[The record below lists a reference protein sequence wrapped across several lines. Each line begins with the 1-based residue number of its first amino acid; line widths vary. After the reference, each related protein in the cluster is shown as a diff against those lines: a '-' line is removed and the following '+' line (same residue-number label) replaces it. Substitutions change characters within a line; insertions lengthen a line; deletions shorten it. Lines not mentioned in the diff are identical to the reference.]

1 MLAHLDLTVLL
12 ALNVVIISSGDK
24 MDTPIQKIPLA
35 PNEASFLESKDVLLQ
50 MLEKKLKEI
59 KENKK
64 LKNGNGEVL
73 PKNVDFN
80 LKSNGISA
88 VGEAELL
95 LRHGSNGQGLVNMTA
110 EGISNV
116 GRVQVLLGTGD
127 NGLRIPGLSNLFSGS
142 SVRSGDKNYDNQ
154 LQLVSQHEVDFG
166 FRRQTNVSS
175 GNNTDN
181 KVNEAAE
188 TVDAVKDDKAIKI
201 DEKDKAGPLNGT
213 ATDTTPVTAK
223 ADYVPIVP
231 KASNTTAN
239 VASSSPVVN
248 SDASIKSDTVTV
260 SGVASNVENVNKVK

>member
-1 MLAHLDLTVLL
+1 MRPHLDLTVLL
-12 ALNVVIISSGDK
+12 ALNAVIISSGDK
-24 MDTPIQKIPLA
+24 IDIPIQTIPLA

-59 KENKK
+59 KEHKK

-95 LRHGSNGQGLVNMTA
+95 LRYGSNGHGLVNMTA

-116 GRVQVLLGTGD
+116 GRVQLLLGTGD

-142 SVRSGDKNYDNQ
+142 SVRSGNKIYDNQ
-154 LQLVSQHEVDFG
+154 LQLLSPNDVNFG

-175 GNNTDN
+175 DNNTND
-181 KVNEAAE
+181 KEDEAAK
-188 TVDAVKDDKAIKI
+188 TVNAVKDDKAIKI
-201 DEKDKAGPLNGT
+201 DEKDKTEALNST
-213 ATDTTPVTAK
+213 ATDKTSVLVK
-223 ADYVPIVP
+223 ADYVPIIP
-231 KASNTTAN
+231 KASNTSAIVAN
-239 VASSSPVVN
+239 SSPVVN
-248 SDASIKSDTVTV
+248 SDASIKSDTVSV
-260 SGVASNVENVNKVK
+260 NGVANNGESVNKVK

>member
-1 MLAHLDLTVLL
+1 MLPHLDLTVLL
-12 ALNVVIISSGDK
+12 TLNVVILSSGDK
-24 MDTPIQKIPLA
+24 IDTPIQRIPLA

-73 PKNVDFN
+73 PKHVDFN

-95 LRHGSNGQGLVNMTA
+95 LRHGSNGLGSVNMTA

-116 GRVQVLLGTGD
+116 GRVQLLLGTGD

-142 SVRSGDKNYDNQ
+142 SVRPGDKNYDNQ
-154 LQLVSQHEVDFG
+154 LQQVSQNDVDFG

-175 GNNTDN
+175 GNNTDD

-188 TVDAVKDDKAIKI
+188 TVNAVKDHKAIKI
-201 DEKDKAGPLNGT
+201 DEKDKAEPLNST
-213 ATDTTPVTAK
+213 ATETTPVAAK

-260 SGVASNVENVNKVK
+260 SGAASNVENVNKIK

>member
-12 ALNVVIISSGDK
+12 TLNVVIISLGDK
-24 MDTPIQKIPLA
+24 IDMPIQKIPIA

-59 KENKK
+59 KEHKK
-64 LKNGNGEVL
+64 LKNGNGDVL

-80 LKSNGISA
+80 LKSNGISV

-95 LRHGSNGQGLVNMTA
+95 LRYGSNGPGLVNMTA

-116 GRVQVLLGTGD
+116 GRVQLLLGTGD

-154 LQLVSQHEVDFG
+154 LQLLSQNDVNFG

-175 GNNTDN
+175 GNNTED

-188 TVDAVKDDKAIKI
+188 TVDAVKDDKAIKL
-201 DEKDKAGPLNGT
+201 DEKDKAETLNDT
-213 ATDTTPVTAK
+213 AIYKTTVVAK
-223 ADYVPIVP
+223 GDYVPIVP
-231 KASNTTAN
+231 KANDTSAN
-239 VASSSPVVN
+239 VASSSPVAN
-248 SDASIKSDTVTV
+248 SDPPFKSDTVSV
-260 SGVASNVENVNKVK
+260 NDVANNGESVNKVK